1 MESGL
6 AFSRQETLHWTCVKD
21 WKNIRDWKKNAGKD
35 KARLVEEG
43 RPDGAERLKN
53 AVIDK

>member
-6 AFSRQETLHWTCVKD
+6 AFSRQETLHWTCVKGLE
-21 WKNIRDWKKNAGKD
+21 KYQGLEKNAGKD